1 MKSMEAGR
9 IFPPA
14 RILLYSHPV
23 LLAKVII
30 EILSGHLSSEEA
42 EVPIVMRGNLFR
54 RGPDPAMIS
63 AIESKYRSLFAVT
76 RDFIERSAGVFT
88 PDCKMLDA
96 LLLTALSELRSWKD
110 RSPLDEAYFREN
122 VVKPAEAMYHGLLC
136 DTRRL
141 EIAVSRSRACSA
153 YLVSHLLALKGL
165 RSAG

>member
-1 MKSMEAGR
+1 MEAGR

-63 AIESKYRSLFAVT
+63 A
-76 RDFIERSAGVFT
+76 
-88 PDCKMLDA
+88 
-96 LLLTALSELRSWKD
+96 
-110 RSPLDEAYFREN
+110 FR
-122 VVKPAEAMYHGLLC
+122 PQ
-136 DTRRL
+136 
-141 EIAVSRSRACSA
+141 
-153 YLVSHLLALKGL
+153 
-165 RSAG
+165 